1 MYLVSII
8 SQVVEKGKSLPFFPH
23 FFILQQKTRFMFLLS
38 FPCFTHTV
46 YPFTMFTQNLISKI
60 SHVLLV

>member
-23 FFILQQKTRFMFLLS
+23 FFIHQQKTHASCFYFLSLAS
-38 FPCFTHTV
+38 PIPSTLL
-46 YPFTMFTQNLISKI
+46 QR
-60 SHVLLV
+60 SHKT